1 MLCETGVTFDIF
13 SKQRVFYSDS
23 VVSTGSAHSHDKDE
37 GNQAIQTKTYDGPDL
52 SKLYLHQ
59 IIFYANKNKRES
71 GFIFYHLLNS
81 HIKSKYKEA
90 FKDQI
95 SLIIDIIQNK
105 GGYRTIYK
113 KQFIGP
119 DMIPLLND
127 MLRYLD

>member
-13 SKQRVFYSDS
+13 SKQRLFYSDS
-23 VVSTGSAHSHDKDE
+23 VISTGSHSHDKAKQD
-37 GNQAIQTKTYDGPDL
+37 NQAIQTKTYDGPDL

-71 GFIFYHLLNS
+71 KLIFYHLLNS
-81 HIKSKYKEA
+81 HIKRKYKEQ

-95 SLIIDIIQNK
+95 ALIIDIIQNK

-113 KQFIGP
+113 KQLIGP
-119 DMIPLLND
+119 DMTPLLNE
-127 MLRYLD
+127 MLQYLD